1 MFAPIQLHRSVMGQT
16 CEYGMCDPHG
26 PGAQNL
32 PATVALNVTP
42 ANGYTNHY
50 ICDGHLVA
58 LIETIFD
65 DPEYGPIAR
74 KIAKDK
80 IAEYAE
86 ADALAASRAEAI
98 ALAEEVA
105 AALPVEATTYPC
117 SKCGKPL
124 KNPSARKIHEKFCK
138 GTPTDEDVIHVE
150 TKDLQAPADFKEAY
164 DDKGTEGCGY

>member
-1 MFAPIQLHRSVMGQT
+1 
-16 CEYGMCDPHG
+16 
-26 PGAQNL
+26 
-32 PATVALNVTP
+32 VALNVTP

-74 KIAKDK
+74 KIARAK

-86 ADALAASRAEAI
+86 ADALAANRAEAM

-105 AALPVEATTYPC
+105 AAIPVEAATYPC

-138 GTPTDEDVIHVE
+138 GNTAEGADIDYVPKDILSEKYKPSPAIVALMEEDTP
-150 TKDLQAPADFKEAY
+150 
-164 DDKGTEGCGY
+164 EGCGY

>member
-1 MFAPIQLHRSVMGQT
+1 MFSPIQLHRSVMGQT

-74 KIAKDK
+74 KIAKEK

-86 ADALAASRAEAI
+86 ADALAEEKELEVLKSAM
-98 ALAEEVA
+98 EEVSEIA
-105 AALPVEATTYPC
+105 PKVMYPC

-124 KNPSARKIHEKFCK
+124 MNPSARKIHEKFCK
-138 GTPTDEDVIHVE
+138 GTLTDEDVVHVE
-150 TKDLQAPADFKEAY
+150 TKDLQTPADFKEAY
-164 DDKGTEGCGY
+164 GDKGTEGCGY